1 MICNDILCETKG
13 REAEIT
19 IQSKEELDIY
29 MNPQRQRILKCME
42 LKAIP
47 MTPKQI
53 SDELGISPSS
63 VTFHI
68 KKLLEIGVVE
78 LDHTE
83 MVRGICAKYYRRIP
97 VQVKLRSGD
106 ADDLQWEKGVLLDY
120 IMGDVWK
127 GFRSHLKASTNKPD
141 EQRGDAVNGVVYLS
155 SEEASELMEYI
166 YRFLKEHGEYK
177 KEAIPWE
184 VALVAY
190 PREEV

>member
-1 MICNDILCETKG
+1 MWK
-13 REAEIT
+13 EIT

-78 LDHTE
+78 PDHTE
-83 MVRGICAKYYRRIP
+83 MVRGIRANYYRRVP
-97 VQVKLRSGD
+97 VQVNLRSGD
-106 ADDLQWEKGVLLDY
+106 ADDLQWEKSVLLDY
-120 IMGDVWK
+120 IMGDVWD
-127 GFRSHLKASTNKPD
+127 GFRKHLKASEEDPD
-141 EQRGDAVNGVVYLS
+141 EQRGDAVNGVAYLS
-155 SEEASELMEYI
+155 PEEASELMKYI
-166 YRFLKEHGEYK
+166 YAFLKEHGTYK
-177 KEAIPWE
+177 EGAVPWE

-190 PREEV
+190 PRENV

>member
-1 MICNDILCETKG
+1 ML
-13 REAEIT
+13 REIM
-19 IQSKEELDIY
+19 IQSKDELDIY

-42 LKAIP
+42 LKAVP

-53 SDELGISPSS
+53 SDALGISPSS

-97 VQVKLRSGD
+97 AQVQLRYGD
-106 ADDLQWEKGVLLDY
+106 SDDLQWEKGVLLDY
-120 IMGDVWK
+120 IMGDVWE
-127 GFRSHLKASTNKPD
+127 GFKKHMKASADQPD
-141 EQRGDAVNGVVYLS
+141 AQRGDAVNGVAYLS
-155 SEEASELMEYI
+155 PEEASEFMAYI
-166 YRFLKEHGEYK
+166 YKFFSEHGTYK
-177 KEAIPWE
+177 EGAVPWE
-184 VALVAY
+184 LALVAY

>member
-1 MICNDILCETKG
+1 MLK
-13 REAEIT
+13 EIT

-83 MVRGICAKYYRRIP
+83 MVRGIRAKYYRRIP
-97 VQVKLRSGD
+97 AQVQLRYGD
-106 ADDLQWEKGVLLDY
+106 ANDLQWEKGVLLDY
-120 IMGDVWK
+120 IMGDVWD
-127 GFRSHLKASTNKPD
+127 GFKKHLKASAEEPD
-141 EQRGDAVNGVVYLS
+141 ERRGDAVNGVAYLS
-155 SEEASELMEYI
+155 PEDASELMAYI
-166 YRFLKEHGEYK
+166 YGFFREHGTYK
-177 KEAIPWE
+177 EGTVPWE

-190 PREEV
+190 PRGEV